1 METFRI
7 FCCTVLK
14 LYSYVLLLQYK
25 ICNIIFKRILHLC
38 QVQKTE
44 RDGSLWCFSL
54 VLLKYTKHTIHAG
67 RKKFSRVKDFARGK
81 ILHGEMGRKIR

>member
-25 ICNIIFKRILHLC
+25 ICYIIFKRILHLC

-67 RKKFSRVKDFARGK
+67 RKKILRGEK
-81 ILHGEMGRKIR
+81 FCTAKWAEKLADEM